1 MNSTTGRLKV
11 SSAVL
16 LVRDIVAAA
25 NHYRDVL
32 GFAYELF
39 YGEPPGFVIL
49 HRDGC
54 YLMLKQAEKP
64 EHVVPHRTVGEETCN
79 VYFWVESVDDLHG
92 EFVRR
97 GAKID
102 YGPCDLPYGC
112 REFGVQDLDGYGI
125 AFGQVTGDDKETH
138 TSGQ

>member
-1 MNSTTGRLKV
+1 MNASSPRLKV

-16 LVRDIVAAA
+16 LTRDIVAAA
-25 NHYRDVL
+25 NHYRDAL
-32 GFAYELF
+32 GFHYDFF
-39 YGEPPGFVIL
+39 YGDPPGFVIL

-64 EHVVPHRTVGEETCN
+64 EHVVPHWTVAEKTCN
-79 VYFWVESVDDLHG
+79 VYFWVESVDALHD

-102 YGPCDLPYGC
+102 YGPCDQPYGC
-112 REFGVQDLDGYGI
+112 REFGIQDRDGYDI
-125 AFGQVTGDDKETH
+125 VFGQVTSEDKEIH
-138 TSGQ
+138 TEAK